1 VYKDTGG
8 ELLYFG
14 NRVDG
19 NIYQTFSSDYVDM
32 EIGTGQ
38 IPYACSFLTK
48 RYDYGF
54 SPIQLGAPEN
64 SRAMVSYFSHPDKLK
79 VADLLHVQGYITTT
93 GTLYVDIMYNENG
106 KFQVITKSISGTDP
120 LIVQAQT
127 TALAMIM
134 LGLPLMGSSDLG
146 DLSSLGFINEYLPL
160 PIGIGF
166 SNIQFKFYTSD
177 PGIHWG
183 ITGFAY
189 NGILKDAI
197 PPGLV
202 QAS

>member
-1 VYKDTGG
+1 MYRDSGG

-19 NIYQTFSSDYVDM
+19 NIYQAFTTDYVDL
-32 EIGTGQ
+32 EISTGQ
-38 IPYACSFLTK
+38 IPYACSFTTK
-48 RYDYGF
+48 RFDYGF
-54 SPIQLGAPEN
+54 SPVQLGAPEN
-64 SRAMVSYFSHPDKLK
+64 SRAMISYFSHPDKLK

-106 KFQVITKSISGTDP
+106 KFFVLTKQITGTDSQ
-120 LIVQAQT
+120 IVQATT
-127 TALAMIM
+127 TALALVM
-134 LGLPLMGSSDLG
+134 LGIPMLGGSALTT
-146 DLSSLGFINEYLPL
+146 LSTLGFINVYLPL
-160 PIGIGF
+160 PISIGF
-166 SNIQFKFYTSD
+166 NNVQFKFYTTD
-177 PGIHWG
+177 PGVHWG

-189 NGILKDAI
+189 NGIMKDAV